1 MRLFA
6 LLSLYALVANSLLI
20 EGAISEKAPDV
31 MVREVV
37 AEIKATG
44 NPAVIV
50 EHVDW
55 PEAFKSMPDPDKY
68 QLKISNPDE
77 MKSFFREMLTS
88 PSAAMR
94 KSMTERLASLPAEKQ
109 EEAKLAIEKMSERLL
124 AREAEL
130 KQRIKDTEYTV
141 SDPKV
146 QGDKATVVL
155 AQSYKGEKSEEKIE
169 LRKKNGE
176 WMLPSMKMGGA
187 TAAPKPAAG
196 SDRKAAAAAGAPA
209 VVPGADSSTTAAPA
223 SPTTAAQQ

>member
-1 MRLFA
+1 MRFLAPFVF
-6 LLSLYALVANSLLI
+6 YVLVTSSLLI
-20 EGAISEKAPDV
+20 ETALSEKAPDV

-37 AEIKATG
+37 AQIKATG

-50 EHVDW
+50 DHVDW

-68 QLKISNPDE
+68 QLKISTPDE
-77 MKSFFREMLTS
+77 MKNFFREMLTS

-146 QGDKATVVL
+146 TGDKATVVL
-155 AQSYKGEKSEEKIE
+155 AQTYKGEKSEEKIE

-196 SDRKAAAAAGAPA
+196 SDRKAAAAPA
-209 VVPGADSSTTAAPA
+209 AAPGADSSTSAAPV
-223 SPTTAAQQ
+223 SPPSAAPQ